1 MVVIGSPPCTVFSQ
15 LQTMN
20 MHTQNTKWMEEYEVR
35 KQKAIRH
42 IEFCVGLYKLQMAEG
57 RHFLHEHPEGAS
69 SWRLS
74 RMEDLLKQAGVWTVN
89 ADLCMYG
96 MTVTCKGV
104 TKPAKKPTRFATNA
118 WCVAEALG
126 RRCDKSHEH
135 IDLLEGRAAQAAVY
149 PRKLCEAISKAVAQ
163 QIAFDRRGLVCLSHG
178 SKGEMKSF
186 LHSLCVD
193 HGLKTYFETQVST
206 IGPKAEVRRK
216 SSLVH

>member
-1 MVVIGSPPCTVFSQ
+1 
-15 LQTMN
+15 
-20 MHTQNTKWMEEYEVR
+20 
-35 KQKAIRH
+35 
-42 IEFCVGLYKLQMAEG
+42 
-57 RHFLHEHPEGAS
+57 
-69 SWRLS
+69 
-74 RMEDLLKQAGVWTVN
+74 MEDLLKQAGVWTVN

-149 PRKLCEAISKAVAQ
+149 PRKLCETISKAVAQ

-178 SKGEMKSF
+178 SNGGDEELFAFAM
-186 LHSLCVD
+186 C
-193 HGLKTYFETQVST
+193 
-206 IGPKAEVRRK
+206 GPRAEDIF
-216 SSLVH
+216 